1 MESILDL
8 NINNYILPECIINLN
23 VLDFVMINS
32 PSLFSSQ
39 LKLTAVIALS
49 FFMVG
54 CNQANSEPQ
63 KNIIKPVKLIT
74 VPDLSSQHTDNFL
87 AKIGA
92 TERAELSFQ
101 VAGEIE
107 SVPVRMGE
115 IVEKGQVLA
124 QLDPTD
130 YQIALDAKQAQF
142 DLAKTR
148 FDRAEKLYRKKLIST
163 DSFDQTETSYQAA
176 LVSLE
181 QAKTDLS
188 YTTISAPF
196 DGVVSLDFSKA
207 HELVAPKQVVLNL
220 INNVKMDV
228 TFSIPVKYV
237 EKNGLS
243 AIKKTQL
250 FVRMDSHLTHLIPA
264 NFKEISTQADQDTN
278 SYTAVVSITKPE
290 GINLLSGMTGQVQV
304 VNSERSS
311 GFKIMDSAWITKT
324 SDKGTLW
331 LFDSE
336 SKQVEKTQVM
346 LDDEGYVLDGLKQ
359 GDLIVVAGVSDISEG
374 QQVKVWQREGG
385 I

>member
-1 MESILDL
+1 
-8 NINNYILPECIINLN
+8 
-23 VLDFVMINS
+23 MINS

-49 FFMVG
+49 FLMIG

-63 KNIIKPVKLIT
+63 TNIIKPVKLIT
-74 VPDLSSQHTDNFL
+74 VPDLSSQRMDSFL
-87 AKIGA
+87 AKIDA